1 MIRESQNCRRHCRT
15 GGSAMTQIL
24 ANILAVL
31 AFFALL
37 FFAYVAFA

>member
-1 MIRESQNCRRHCRT
+1 
-15 GGSAMTQIL
+15 MTRVRQVQIL

-31 AFFALL
+31 AFFALF